1 MKPHA
6 YIEDRVLYKKFF
18 EEHDYEHENERSK
31 VYRTGPGGDY
41 S

>member
-6 YIEDRVLYKKFF
+6 YIEDSLYKKLF
-18 EEHDYEHENERSK
+18 EEHDNEHENERSE
-31 VYRTGPGGDY
+31 VYHTDPGGDY